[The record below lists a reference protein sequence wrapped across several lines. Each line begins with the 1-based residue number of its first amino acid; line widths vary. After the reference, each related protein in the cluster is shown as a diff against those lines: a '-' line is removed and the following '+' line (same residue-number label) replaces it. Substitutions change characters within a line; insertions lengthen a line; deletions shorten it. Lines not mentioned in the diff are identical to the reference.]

1 MNKINRVLCI
11 YSLLCAGKC
20 VDPYQL
26 ANEYMVN
33 VRSIYRD
40 LSDIRVFLTD
50 QMVLGKETRN
60 LKYCNDKRRYQLI

>member
-20 VDPYQL
+20 VNPYQL

-33 VRSIYRD
+33 VRSIHRD
-40 LSDIRVFLTD
+40 LSDIRVYLAD
-50 QMVLGKETRN
+50 QIVLGRETRHLN
-60 LKYCNDKRRYQLI
+60 YCNDKRGYQLI

>member
-26 ANEYMVN
+26 ENEYMVN
-33 VRSIYRD
+33 FRSIYRD